1 MRSKGNANPAICA
14 NNLARISRGEVVY
27 DRIQGVKF
35 ADILRAG
42 ADAQKELAEDTAW
55 MIGVYEPR
63 VAVRSVSVET
73 TNAALGSVSV
83 RVDLA
88 EG

>member
-1 MRSKGNANPAICA
+1 MLSKGNSNPAICA

-27 DRIQGVKF
+27 DRIQGIMF
-35 ADILRAG
+35 ADILRTG
-42 ADAQKELAEDTAW
+42 LDGQRELAEDTAW
-55 MIGVYEPR
+55 MIGTYEPR
-63 VAVRSVSVET
+63 VAVRGVNVET
-73 TNAALGSVSV
+73 TDAALGNVSV

>member
-1 MRSKGNANPAICA
+1 MLSKGNANPAICA

-35 ADILRAG
+35 ADLIG
-42 ADAQKELAEDTAW
+42 SGVDAQKELAEDTVW

-63 VAVRSVSVET
+63 VIVRGVNVET
-73 TNAALGSVSV
+73 TDAALGNVSV

>member
-1 MRSKGNANPAICA
+1 MLSKGNSNPAICA

-27 DRIQGVKF
+27 DRIQGIMF
-35 ADILRAG
+35 ADILRTG
-42 ADAQKELAEDTAW
+42 LDGQRELAEDTVW

-63 VAVRSVSVET
+63 VIVRGVSVAT
-73 TNAALGSVSV
+73 TDAALGNVSV
-83 RVDLA
+83 RIDLA

>member
-1 MRSKGNANPAICA
+1 MLSKGNSNPAICA

-27 DRIQGVKF
+27 DRIQGIMF
-35 ADILRAG
+35 ADILRTG
-42 ADAQKELAEDTAW
+42 LDGQRELAEDTVW

-63 VAVRSVSVET
+63 VIVRGVSVST
-73 TNAALGSVSV
+73 TDAALGNVSV

>member
-1 MRSKGNANPAICA
+1 MLSKGNANPAICA

-35 ADILRAG
+35 ADLIG
-42 ADAQKELAEDTAW
+42 SGVDAQKELAEDTVW
-55 MIGVYEPR
+55 MIGTYEPR
-63 VAVRSVSVET
+63 VVVRGVNVET
-73 TNAALGSVSV
+73 TDAALGNVSV

>member
-1 MRSKGNANPAICA
+1 MLSKGNSNPAICA

-27 DRIQGVKF
+27 DRIQGIMF
-35 ADILRAG
+35 ADILRTG
-42 ADAQKELAEDTAW
+42 LDGQRELAEDTVW

-63 VAVRSVSVET
+63 VIVRGVSVAT
-73 TNAALGSVSV
+73 TDAALGNVSV